1 MINDSKNA
9 HKPRGLGSD
18 SQPPKSWQGGSEI
31 PRSSWPVNESGQI
44 NKHAQNASMSFNVH
58 VRRCPKLIHFQDDS
72 VPVMVVVQPSS
83 LDTEVCC
90 T

>member
-44 NKHAQNASMSFNVH
+44 KDRNKNRISLPNMHKMHQCHSMSM
-58 VRRCPKLIHFQDDS
+58 CED
-72 VPVMVVVQPSS
+72 VPN
-83 LDTEVCC
+83 
-90 T
+90 